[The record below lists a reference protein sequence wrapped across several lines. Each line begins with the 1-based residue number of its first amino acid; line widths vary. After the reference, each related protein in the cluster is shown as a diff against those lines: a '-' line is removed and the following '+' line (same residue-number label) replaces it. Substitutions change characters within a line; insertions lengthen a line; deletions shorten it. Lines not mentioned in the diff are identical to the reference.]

1 MGTME
6 AIIPISINICMF
18 IQALN
23 LDMMRLKYIWEK
35 VYVHKISCYI
45 RTRLILFSVIIVY
58 LLGLV
63 LLRVSGKYSLFNPN
77 PENIS
82 HSMEELSHVFTGCNG
97 VFAACYLYYCMLSFT
112 VRFFGSWGI

>member
-1 MGTME
+1 MDIME
-6 AIIPISINICMF
+6 ALIPICINISIF
-18 IQALN
+18 IQALI
-23 LDMMRLKYIWEK
+23 LDMMRLKYLWEK

-63 LLRVSGKYSLFNPN
+63 LLRVSGYYSLFNPN

-82 HSMEELSHVFTGCNG
+82 QSMQESSHIFTSFNAI
-97 VFAACYLYYCMLSFT
+97 FIACYLYYCMLTLT
-112 VRFFGSWGI
+112 VRFLV